1 MERTHVQ
8 NSEQNAV
15 AMLKGTKIIHRV
27 EPRIISGV
35 LKRTNEWKYQKKGKK
50 KKRKKERGNNN
61 IKEKKK

>member
-15 AMLKGTKIIHRV
+15 AMLKGTKIIHRRAAHYIW
-27 EPRIISGV
+27 RIE
-35 LKRTNEWKYQKKGKK
+35 TNERMEVSKKGKK